1 MKGLVEI
8 ARCHTRAEA
17 ELRVRALTLAGIRCA
32 LEPVGDAFGIY
43 VEEYNV
49 GRASEHLAI
58 YEEAFALAE
67 PSKKLGSKSKNWLLG
82 YVAYAMLMGL
92 FFLAH
97 QVGLFS
103 VNWVAAGASQAGAV
117 VDGAWW
123 RTITSLTLHAE
134 FGHLLGNLIFGVAT
148 GYFVAQCFGAGL
160 AWLLILLAGSFG
172 NGVNAFVHPEGFA
185 SIGASTGLFGG
196 LGILSGY
203 SYVSKFAPWRQGLRR
218 WMPIAAGITLLAFL
232 GFGGEHADILGHIL
246 GFGAGAAI
254 GLVIARDPQR
264 LMGLANIQRNSGI
277 LVGVLIS
284 AAWLLALLD

>member
-1 MKGLVEI
+1 MIGMVEI

-17 ELRVRALTLAGIRCA
+17 EMRVRALTLAGIQCA
-32 LEPVGDAFGIY
+32 IEQVGDAFGIY

-58 YEEAFALAE
+58 YEEAFALGE
-67 PSKKLGSKSKNWLLG
+67 PKSQVRSKGKGWLRGYIPYAAVLG
-82 YVAYAMLMGL
+82 M
-92 FFLAH
+92 FFLV
-97 QVGLFS
+97 QNTGLFS
-103 VNWVAAGASQAGAV
+103 INWVATGSAQAGAV

-134 FGHLLGNLIFGVAT
+134 FGHLLGNLVFGVAT
-148 GYFVAQCFGAGL
+148 GYFVAQCFGAGV

-172 NGVNAFVHPEGFA
+172 NGINAFLRPEEFT

-203 SYVSKFAPWRQGLRR
+203 SYISKFVPWRQGLRR
-218 WMPIAAGITLLAFL
+218 WMPIAAGATLLAFL
-232 GFGGEHADILGHIL
+232 GFGGENADILGHVL
-246 GFGAGAAI
+246 GFGAGVAI

-264 LMGLANIQRNSGI
+264 LLGKANIQRNSGVV
-277 LVGVLIS
+277 VGVFIS
-284 AAWLLALLD
+284 TAWLLALLD